1 MQLSRFALPFLAAG
15 LLAATGAMAQTAPAP
30 AAPAPAAPAP
40 VAPAVPA
47 PVPAASPEAHKEA
60 LTLTEMIG
68 VNHQT
73 DQLLGIMRNQMI
85 QLVMRAGAKA
95 PEGDPTKPPVML
107 KPEDAAKIVDQ
118 LLMPDF
124 VAQKGDL
131 TNEIIDV
138 WANNFTMDDMK
149 GLISF
154 YSTPLGKKLIA
165 TLPAV
170 TQQGM
175 AAGQAW
181 GQRVYKT
188 TIEKNKDKL
197 IAAGLRF

>member
-1 MQLSRFALPFLAAG
+1 MTFTRFALPVLAAG
-15 LLAATGAMAQTAPAP
+15 LFIASGALAQTPPAGPGAP
-30 AAPAPAAPAP
+30 AAAP
-40 VAPAVPA
+40 

-60 LTLTEMIG
+60 ETLTGMIG
-68 VNHQT
+68 VNHQA
-73 DQLLGIMRNQMI
+73 DQLIGIMRRQMVG
-85 QLVMRAGAKA
+85 LVMRAGAKPPA
-95 PEGDPTKPPVML
+95 DDPTKPPVMMA
-107 KPEDAAKIVDQ
+107 EQDATKIVDS

-124 VAQKGDL
+124 IAQKGDL

-149 GLISF
+149 GLIAF

-197 IAAGLRF
+197 ISAGLRF